1 MSSIPQTDTERKT
14 QHPNG
19 RELAALAIVPPDD
32 ALLLAGDPDDAGN
45 ADMVYLVV
53 GDRFLWCDAYGW
65 LAWNGHHWQRE
76 NAEALLDMAI
86 VEVLKRRRLAAV
98 KAERE
103 AIVKASQPS
112 AKRVRDAKYL
122 FRSRVTA
129 PVGSFDSHP
138 DLLNCNNGAVD
149 LHTGALIPHDPAQR
163 FTYCLTVDYD
173 PQADCTQWVNFLRGA
188 VVEADDLLDYIQ
200 QAIGYSLTGHTS
212 EECLFYIHG
221 PTRAG
226 KGTFTETIL
235 ELLPSS
241 LGRQADFST
250 FTTKRDDTQN
260 FDLATLK
267 PARLVVA
274 SESNRHSELNAARIK
289 TLTGGDQIACALKYH
304 DTFTFRPQ
312 FKVWLVSNHPVNVSV
327 DDDAAWYRLR
337 VIEFPHSHAGS
348 EDKGLKLRMK
358 SSANLRGVLR
368 WAVEGAR
375 AWYASPV
382 GLVTPS
388 AVTLATSAQREA
400 LDYVQSWIDECCVAR
415 SGTWISNELLYQS
428 YAAWCKDNGVTPR
441 AQRGLSVALRSKGY
455 TTGVQRKDASTN
467 RKGVEGLELTSIA
480 A

>member
-1 MSSIPQTDTERKT
+1 MTSLPQTAETVQT

-32 ALLLAGDPDDAGN
+32 TFLLAGDADDAGN
-45 ADMVYLVV
+45 AEMVYLVV
-53 GDRFLWCDAYGW
+53 GNRFLYCDAYGW
-65 LAWNGHHWQRE
+65 LAWNGHYWQRE
-76 NAEALLDMAI
+76 NAEALLDVAI
-86 VEVLKRRRLAAV
+86 VETLKRRRLAAV

-103 AIVKASQPS
+103 AIVKAAQPS
-112 AKRVRDAKYL
+112 ARRVRDAKYL

-129 PVGSFDSHP
+129 PVGAFDSHP

-149 LHTGALIPHDPAQR
+149 LRTGTLIPHDPAQR

-173 PQADCTQWVNFLRGA
+173 PGANYEPWVDFLRGA
-188 VVEADDLLDYIQ
+188 VVNGDDVLDYIQ
-200 QAIGYSLTGHTS
+200 QAVGYSLTGHTS
-212 EECLFYIHG
+212 EECLFYVFG

-226 KGTFTETIL
+226 KGTFTETLL

-250 FTTKRDDTQN
+250 FTAKRDDTQN

-274 SESNRHSELNAARIK
+274 SESNRYHELNAARIK

-312 FKVWLVSNHPVNVSV
+312 FKVWLVSNFPVNADVS
-327 DDDAAWYRLR
+327 DDAAWYRLR
-337 VIEFPHSHAGS
+337 VIEFPHSYAGS
-348 EDKGLKLRMK
+348 EDKTLKRRMRQP
-358 SSANLRGVLR
+358 ANLRGVLA

-375 AWYASPV
+375 AWYTSSV
-382 GLVTPS
+382 GLVTPK

-400 LDYVQSWIDECCVAR
+400 LDYVQSWLDECCVVNP
-415 SGTWISNELLYQS
+415 GTWTSNPLLYQS
-428 YAAWCKDNGVTPR
+428 YASWCKDNGVTPKLQK
-441 AQRGLSVALRSKGY
+441 ALSQELGRKGY
-455 TTGVQRKDASTN
+455 SVGDRRGGHRGVN
-467 RKGVEGLELTSIA
+467 GLGLAVTSA
-480 A
+480 GA